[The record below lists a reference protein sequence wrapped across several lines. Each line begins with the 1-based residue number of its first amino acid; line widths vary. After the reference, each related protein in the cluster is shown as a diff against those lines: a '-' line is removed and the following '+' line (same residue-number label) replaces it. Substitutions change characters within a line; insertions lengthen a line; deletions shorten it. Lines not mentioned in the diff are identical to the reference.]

1 MPDTVTLI
9 IILLVGVV
17 VGVFFTL
24 IVDSSVMEKRLQE
37 EKVEQ
42 LRLENKL
49 ALAES
54 QAKHLREDLADAKK
68 WHKQAA
74 HLLEKKERL
83 EEKLAAAESQV
94 AQLDAQVKGTLQQLT
109 ETQKL
114 RKQIVAVGEQHRT
127 ARAKIKKLQK
137 NLKRAQNQMIYMRL
151 GGKEDLTLIRGI
163 GRTYA
168 RRLQEGGIR
177 TLAALAEATPEE
189 LCEIVQIKPWQN
201 AAPNEWIAEA
211 KQLAAVF
218 ADEEE

>member
-1 MPDTVTLI
+1 MPDTLTLI

-24 IVDSSVMEKRLQE
+24 VVDSSVMEKRLQE
-37 EKVEQ
+37 KKEQ
-42 LRLENKL
+42 QLHLENKL

-54 QAKHLREDLADAKK
+54 QARHLREDLADAKG

-74 HLLEKKERL
+74 HLLEEKERV
-83 EEKLAAAESQV
+83 EQKLATAESQV

-114 RKQIVAVGEQHRT
+114 RKQIVAVNEQHR
-127 ARAKIKKLQK
+127 AASAEIKNLQK
-137 NLKRAQNQMIYMRL
+137 NLKKAQNQMIYMRL
-151 GGKEDLTLIRGI
+151 GGKEDLTLIRGV

-168 RRLQEGGIR
+168 RRLQEAGIK
-177 TLAALAEATPEE
+177 TLVALAQATPEQ
-189 LCEIVQIKPWQN
+189 LCEIVQLKPWQN